1 MPVVIFFAC
10 LDLERKSSLINRL
23 IKTVNKVEKETSC
36 INSRAILDYVKKY
49 NVGDCSALFG
59 NLDPEIDALQDPE
72 SFLRDPNN
80 WISCSVISKLYK
92 RAASILND
100 EMAAY
105 KIGRYATENISLG
118 YAQRIIFKAFWSVRK
133 ALKHGQKIN
142 DRWNRS
148 KRVELVELK
157 KNEAI
162 VRLHWVPKMDVTKDV
177 CLYNQGTY
185 ASMPLIWEG
194 NPAVIQEKCCYF
206 DGSPYC
212 EYHIKWPFKNRFHEI
227 FSRLFTSKS
236 VLMETITEM
245 EEDKAVIE
253 QKYEEVNLLNIE
265 LNKKIKQ
272 LAAIQETGKA
282 ILSLLDLEQLLTVIM
297 NLLSNVCRINRAVIM
312 LINEDE
318 GSLEYIHGMGFNGEV
333 PEMIQNY
340 RVSLNRLSNILVRV
354 ANTGRQEYVPEVKN
368 SILRKENIML
378 THGKPTSVY
387 VVPLI
392 TRSRVIGIIAT
403 DAVDGKGVPKETR
416 EALEV
421 FAPQIAIAIEN
432 AKLYSRLQ
440 EQMEELKQSHALLS
454 RSEKFSFLG
463 NLAARLAHEIKNP
476 MTAIGTFIQMMPQKY
491 HDEEF
496 RENFH
501 NIALEETSRINNLI
515 NELLDLVKKRESH
528 FEFNNLHKLINKM
541 ILLISPQS
549 NAKKINVSCQFDP
562 NIGQVWM
569 DSEKMKEVILNLL
582 SNAVEFTPEGGKIE
596 FTTKTCIEKGKP
608 DTIHIEIKDNGFGI
622 PQSMIDNIFDP
633 YFTTKHR
640 SSMHNGTGLGLFI
653 AHQNMQDHDGT
664 IEVKSKVNEGTVF
677 MLNLPV
683 NNPNRS
689 SHSIDTRKG

>member
-1 MPVVIFFAC
+1 M
-10 LDLERKSSLINRL
+10 
-23 IKTVNKVEKETSC
+23 EKEVNC
-36 INSRAILDYVKKY
+36 LNSKVILGYVKEH
-49 NVGDCSALFG
+49 NNGDYSGLLK
-59 NLDPEIDALQDPE
+59 NLDPEIDALSDPE
-72 SFLRDPNN
+72 RFLIDPNN
-80 WISCSVISKLYK
+80 WISCAVASKLYE
-92 RAASILND
+92 RARIILDD

-105 KIGRYATENISLG
+105 KIARYAVEKTSLG
-118 YAQRIIFKAFWSVRK
+118 YAQRIIAKGFWSYK
-133 ALKHGQKIN
+133 TGLKHAQKLN
-142 DRWNRS
+142 DKWNRS
-148 KRVELVELK
+148 KKVEVLEIKRNGAV
-157 KNEAI
+157 I
-162 VRLHWVPKMDVTKDV
+162 RLHWDKNMVLSKDL
-177 CLYNQGTY
+177 CLMNQGTY
-185 ASMPLIWEG
+185 SYLPLIWGGKPLSLKE
-194 NPAVIQEKCCYF
+194 NKCYF
-206 DGSPYC
+206 EGASYC
-212 EYHIKWPFKNRFHEI
+212 EYHLKWPLRNRLYEI
-227 FSRLFTSKS
+227 FSRLYTSKS
-236 VLMETITEM
+236 ILMETITEM
-245 EEDKAVIE
+245 EEDKKLIE
-253 QKYEEVNLLNIE
+253 EKYEEVNRLNLE
-265 LNKKIKQ
+265 LNYKIKQ
-272 LAAIQETGKA
+272 LLALHETGKA

-297 NLLSNVCRINRAVIM
+297 NILSNVCQIHRAIIM
-312 LINEDE
+312 LVNENE
-318 GSLEYIHGMGFNGEV
+318 GVLEYIHSSGFDGKV
-333 PEMIQNY
+333 PKAVKNY
-340 RVSLNRLSNILVRV
+340 KVPLDRLSNILVRV
-354 ANTGRQEYVPEVKN
+354 TNTGQAEYVPEVK
-368 SILRKENIML
+368 SSTLRKENIML

-392 TRSRVIGIIAT
+392 TRSRVIGVIAT
-403 DAVDGKGVPKETR
+403 DAVDGKGVPGETR
-416 EALEV
+416 ETLEV

-463 NLAARLAHEIKNP
+463 NMAARLAHEIKNP
-476 MTAIGTFIQMMPQKY
+476 LTAIGTFIQMMPQKY
-491 HDEEF
+491 NDEEF

-515 NELLDLVKKRESH
+515 TELLDLVKKRESH
-528 FEFNNLHKLINKM
+528 FEVNNLHKLINKM

-608 DTIHIEIKDNGFGI
+608 DTIHIEIKDNGPGI

-664 IEVKSKVNEGTVF
+664 IKVKSKVNEGTVF